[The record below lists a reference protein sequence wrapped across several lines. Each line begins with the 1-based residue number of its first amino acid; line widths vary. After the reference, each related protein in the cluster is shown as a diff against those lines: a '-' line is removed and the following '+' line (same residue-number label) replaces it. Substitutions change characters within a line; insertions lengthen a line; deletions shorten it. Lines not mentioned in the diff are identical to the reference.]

1 MADHAQFASPLA
13 LYEKLEQVYRQLNGR
28 VSSRCVGSG
37 QGRVLQLLCDA
48 DGMTQAE
55 IASALGVSA
64 STASELTDKL
74 LAAGHISRSKA
85 EKDKRR
91 LLIYITD
98 SGREAADAFRQSSQD
113 ALRDA
118 FAVLSSDAQAQ
129 LLALLTAILEQTP
142 PEGCAVCSAEDDMIR
157 PGKRI

>member
-1 MADHAQFASPLA
+1 MAESASFASPLM
-13 LYEKLEQVYRQLNGR
+13 LYERVEQVYRQLSGR
-28 VSSRCVGSG
+28 VSARCVGSG
-37 QGRVLQLLCDA
+37 QGRYLQLLLQA

-55 IASALGVSA
+55 ISSALGVSA

-74 LAAGHISRSKA
+74 LAAGHITRSKA

-98 SGREAADAFRQSSQD
+98 SGRAAAEAFRQSSLD

-118 FAVLSSDAQAQ
+118 FAVLPDDAQSQ
-129 LLALLTAILEQTP
+129 LYSLLTAVQEQKAP
-142 PEGCAVCSAEDDMIR
+142 VDAACSTDDMIR

>member
-1 MADHAQFASPLA
+1 MANHAHSASPLA

-37 QGRVLQLLCDA
+37 QGRYLQLLCGA

-55 IASALGVSA
+55 ISSALGVSA

-98 SGREAADAFRQSSQD
+98 SGRDAADAFRQSSQD

-118 FAVLSSDAQAQ
+118 FAVLSDDAQTQ
-129 LLALLTAILEQTP
+129 LLSLLTAILEQSP
-142 PEGCAVCSAEDDMIR
+142 PERCASLSGDTDMIR